1 MKKYSV
7 IGLLAV
13 FMLIAGAYAITDN
26 ITDIGTIKV
35 QSKEQYLQEK
45 FGSVYEKSEVDSE
58 VAESQ
63 ELKTT
68 PPEKVH
74 MIMPSEKVNQAG

>member
-74 MIMPSEKVNQAG
+74 M